1 GEPEMKIR
9 GSNIVV
15 TGCAGFI
22 GSHLTDALLAMGNH
36 VVGVDNL
43 SAGRREFLENAE
55 GYQDFRF
62 VQADLLNDDLRTIFK
77 GADAVMHLA
86 ANPDVRS
93 GAKDTLSHYKQNI
106 EVTYRVLEAMKET
119 GTRDILFPSTSTV
132 YGEPTVIPTP
142 EDYGPLVPIS
152 VYGATKLA
160 CEALICSYAHSFDMN
175 GVIFRF
181 ANVVG
186 TRSTHNV
193 LHDFTNKLKADP
205 GRLEILGSEPGT
217 TKSYVHVEDCVRG
230 MIIGAEYARNKV
242 EMFNLG
248 SNDRMSVK
256 DIADTVAE
264 VMGLRGVRYE
274 WTGGVQG
281 GRGWIGDVKNMLLSS
296 DKLRSYGWEP
306 TMNSSQSIKKA
317 VREIVRSA

>member
-1 GEPEMKIR
+1 MKIR

-242 EMFNLG
+242 ETFNLG

>member
-1 GEPEMKIR
+1 MKIR

-43 SAGRREFLENAE
+43 SAGHREFMENAE
-55 GYQDFRF
+55 GFQDFQF
-62 VQADLLNDDLRTIFK
+62 VQADLLNDDLKGIFK
-77 GADAVMHLA
+77 GADAVMHMA

-93 GAKDTLSHYKQNI
+93 GAKDKLSHYRQNI
-106 EVTYRVLEAMKET
+106 EVTYRVLEAMKEV
-119 GTRDILFPSTSTV
+119 GTKDILFPSTSTV

-142 EDYGPLVPIS
+142 EEYGPLVPIS

-193 LHDFTNKLKADP
+193 LHDFTNKLRADP
-205 GRLEILGSEPGT
+205 KRLEILGSEPGT
-217 TKSYVHVEDCVRG
+217 TKAYVHVEDCVRG
-230 MIIGAEYARNKV
+230 MVIGAEYARNRV

-256 DIADTVAE
+256 DIADTVVE

-281 GRGWIGDVKNMLLSS
+281 GRGWIGDVKNMLLAS

-306 TMNSSQSIKKA
+306 TMNSSQAIKKA
-317 VREIVRSA
+317 VREIVRNA

>member
-1 GEPEMKIR
+1 MKIR

-22 GSHLTDALLAMGNH
+22 GSHLTDALLALGNK
-36 VVGVDNL
+36 VVGVDDL
-43 SAGRREFLENAE
+43 SAGRREFLEDAE
-55 GYQDFRF
+55 GYPDFRF
-62 VQADLLNDDLRTIFK
+62 VQADLLNDDLGPIFK
-77 GADAVMHLA
+77 GSDAVMHMA

-106 EVTYRVLEAMKET
+106 EVTYRVLEAMKAT
-119 GTRDILFPSTSTV
+119 GVGGILFPSTSTV
-132 YGEPTVIPTP
+132 YGEPAVIPTP

-160 CEALICSYAHSFDMN
+160 CEALICSYAHSFDM
-175 GVIFRF
+175 GAVIFRF

-193 LHDFTNKLKADP
+193 LHDFAAKLNSDP
-205 GRLEILGSEPGT
+205 TRLEILGSEPGT
-217 TKSYVHVEDCVRG
+217 TKSYVHVDDCVRG
-230 MIIGAEYARNKV
+230 MVIGAEYARSKV

-256 DIADTVAE
+256 DIADTVIE

-306 TMNSSQSIKKA
+306 TMNSSQSIKRA
-317 VREIVRSA
+317 VREIVGRGN

>member
-1 GEPEMKIR
+1 MKIR

-22 GSHLTDALLAMGNH
+22 GSHLTDALLANGNH

-43 SAGRREFLENAE
+43 SSGRLEFLRDAE
-55 GYQDFRF
+55 DYGDFRF
-62 VQADLLNDDLRTIFK
+62 VRADLLKDDLGPIFK
-77 GADAVMHLA
+77 GADAVMHMA

-93 GAKDTLSHYKQNI
+93 GAEDTLSHYKQNI
-106 EVTYRVLEAMKET
+106 EVTYRVLEAMKAS
-119 GTRDILFPSTSTV
+119 GVKDILFPSTSTV

-142 EDYGPLVPIS
+142 EEYGPLVPIS

-160 CEALICSYAHSFDMN
+160 CEALICSYAHSFDMSA
-175 GVIFRF
+175 VIFRF

-193 LHDFTNKLKADP
+193 LHDFVAKLRADP
-205 GRLEILGSEPGT
+205 KRLEILGSEPGT

-230 MIIGAEYARNKV
+230 MVMGAEYARNKV
-242 EMFNLG
+242 EIFNLG

-256 DIADTVAE
+256 DIADTVVE

-306 TMNSSQSIKKA
+306 TMNSSQAIKRA
-317 VREIVRSA
+317 VRDIVRSA

>member
-1 GEPEMKIR
+1 MKIR

-22 GSHLTDALLAMGNH
+22 GSHLTDALLAMGNR

-43 SAGRREFLENAE
+43 SAGRREFIEEAE

-62 VQADLLNDDLRTIFK
+62 VQADLLNDDLKGIFK
-77 GADAVMHLA
+77 GADSVMHMA

-93 GAKDTLSHYKQNI
+93 GAKDTLSHYRQNI

-119 GTRDILFPSTSTV
+119 GIKDILFPSTSTV
-132 YGEPTVIPTP
+132 YGEATVIPTP

-193 LHDFTNKLKADP
+193 LHDLTNKLRADP
-205 GRLEILGSEPGT
+205 KRLEILGSEPGT

-230 MIIGAEYARNKV
+230 MIIGAEYARNRV

-248 SNDRMSVK
+248 SKDRVSVK

-264 VMGLRGVRYE
+264 IMELRGVRYE

-306 TMNSSQSIKKA
+306 TMNSSQAIKRA
-317 VREIVRSA
+317 VRDIVHGA

>member
-1 GEPEMKIR
+1 MRIR

>member
-1 GEPEMKIR
+1 MKIR

-43 SAGRREFLENAE
+43 SAGRREFMEEAE

-62 VQADLLNDDLRTIFK
+62 VQADLLNDDLRPIFK
-77 GADAVMHLA
+77 GADAVMHMA

-93 GAKDTLSHYKQNI
+93 GAKDTLSHYRQNI
-106 EVTYRVLEAMKET
+106 EVTYKVLEAMKET
-119 GTRDILFPSTSTV
+119 GVKDILFPSTSTV
-132 YGEPTVIPTP
+132 YGEPAVIPTP
-142 EDYGPLVPIS
+142 EEYGPLVPIS

-193 LHDFTNKLKADP
+193 LHDFINKLKADP

-230 MIIGAEYARNKV
+230 MLIGAEYARNKV
-242 EMFNLG
+242 EIFNLG
-248 SNDRMSVK
+248 SNDRLSVK
-256 DIADTVAE
+256 DIADTVVE

-281 GRGWIGDVKNMLLSS
+281 GRGWIGDVKNMLLAS

-306 TMNSSQSIKKA
+306 TMNSSQAIKKA
-317 VREIVRSA
+317 VREIVRNA

>member
-1 GEPEMKIR
+1 MKIR

-22 GSHLTDALLAMGNH
+22 GSHLTDALLGMGNH

-43 SAGRREFLENAE
+43 SAGRREFMEDAE

-62 VQADLLNDDLRTIFK
+62 VQADLLKDDLGPVFR
-77 GADAVMHLA
+77 GADAVIHMA

-93 GAKDTLSHYKQNI
+93 GAKDTLSHYRQNI
-106 EVTYRVLEAMKET
+106 EVTYRVLETMKET
-119 GTRDILFPSTSTV
+119 GVKDILFPSTSTV

-142 EDYGPLVPIS
+142 EEYGPLVPIS

-193 LHDFTNKLKADP
+193 LHDFTNKLRADP
-205 GRLEILGSEPGT
+205 KRLEILGSEPGT
-217 TKSYVHVEDCVRG
+217 TKSYVHIEDCVRG
-230 MIIGAEYARNKV
+230 MIIGAEYARNRV

-256 DIADTVAE
+256 DIADTVSE

-306 TMNSSQSIKKA
+306 TMNSSQAIKKA
-317 VREIVRSA
+317 VREIVGRSG

>member
-1 GEPEMKIR
+1 MKIR
-9 GSNIVV
+9 GSTVVV

-43 SAGRREFLENAE
+43 SAGRREFMQNAE

-62 VQADLLNDDLRTIFK
+62 VQADLLNDDLRPIFR
-77 GADAVMHLA
+77 GADAVMHMA

-93 GAKDTLSHYKQNI
+93 GAKDTLSHYRQNI
-106 EVTYRVLEAMKET
+106 EVTYRVLEGMRESGVKEM
-119 GTRDILFPSTSTV
+119 LFPSTSTV

-142 EDYGPLVPIS
+142 ENYGPLVPIS

-160 CEALICSYAHSFDMN
+160 CEAMICSYAHSFDMSA
-175 GVIFRF
+175 VIFRF

-193 LHDFTNKLKADP
+193 LHDFIAKLRADP
-205 GRLEILGSEPGT
+205 QRLEILGSEPGT

-230 MIIGAEYARNKV
+230 MAMGAEYARNRV
-242 EMFNLG
+242 EIFNLG

-256 DIADTVAE
+256 DIADVVTE
-264 VMGLRGVRYE
+264 VMGQRGARYE

-306 TMNSSQSIKKA
+306 TMNSSQAIKRA
-317 VREIVRSA
+317 VREIVSGSA

>member
-1 GEPEMKIR
+1 MKIR
-9 GSNIVV
+9 GSTIVV

-36 VVGVDNL
+36 VIGVDNL
-43 SAGRREFLENAE
+43 SAGRREFMEEAE
-55 GYQDFRF
+55 GYPDFRF
-62 VQADLLNDDLRTIFK
+62 VQADLLNDDLKPIFK
-77 GADAVMHLA
+77 GADGVMHMA

-119 GTRDILFPSTSTV
+119 GVKDILFPSTSTV
-132 YGEPTVIPTP
+132 YGESTVIPTP
-142 EDYGPLVPIS
+142 ESYGPLVPIS

-160 CEALICSYAHSFDMN
+160 CEALICSYAYSFDMN

-193 LHDFTNKLKADP
+193 LHDFTNKLRADP

-230 MIIGAEYARNKV
+230 MVIGAEYARNKV

-256 DIADTVAE
+256 DIADTVTE

-306 TMNSSQSIKKA
+306 TMNSSQAIKKA
-317 VREIVRSA
+317 VREIVGRGA

>member
-1 GEPEMKIR
+1 MKIR

-43 SAGRREFLENAE
+43 SAGRREFLEDAE
-55 GYQDFRF
+55 GYPDFRF
-62 VQADLLNDDLRTIFK
+62 VQADLLNDDLRPIFK
-77 GADAVMHLA
+77 GADAVMHMA

-119 GTRDILFPSTSTV
+119 GVKDILFPSTSTV

-142 EDYGPLVPIS
+142 EGYGPLVPIS

-160 CEALICSYAHSFDMN
+160 CEALICSYAYSFDMT

-205 GRLEILGSEPGT
+205 KRLEILGSEPGT

-230 MIIGAEYARNKV
+230 MVIGAEYARNKV

-256 DIADTVAE
+256 DIADTVTE

-296 DKLRSYGWEP
+296 DKLRSYSWEP
-306 TMNSSQSIKKA
+306 TMNSSQAIKKA
-317 VREIVRSA
+317 VREIVRSG